1 MKKANN
7 NRKSNSHSSSKKGK
21 RSGQPRLSAAQ
32 RRAEWLKMRDNP
44 NRYEIA
50 TLLTRFVS
58 TRAVPRT
65 GSVPDY
71 VNALYR
77 AAMLEN
83 AALLILLIAGKSVLR
98 EYFEKCPTTYDG
110 PDLYFT
116 PEGMEGGAAKVNL
129 LLSLGDTMSD
139 EFVIGKDGKTRPN
152 TLWLGRFDAKLGGM
166 VRSMS
171 PKVQLAIK
179 RGYKEQYDRVTQ
191 KTRHFDR
198 NIVASR
204 GISIPLV
211 VDKGDDEDSTEFL
224 PKWALAT
231 EGTPI
236 QEVARENMV
245 LLDETHR
252 ENVGCCRRA
261 VDGFIRFTAASRREW
276 LPYLL
281 RFLERVNVT
290 PDEAGVP
297 AQWVAKARTAATKL
311 RYSKERV
318 FLRVVLWNIAG
329 MRSWLDSCPTCLVA
343 A

>member
-7 NRKSNSHSSSKKGK
+7 NHNRRSTRSTRSTTSKKAK
-21 RSGQPRLSAAQ
+21 RNGQPRPAAAK
-32 RRAEWLKMRDNP
+32 RKAKWVEEMRDNP

-50 TLLTRFVS
+50 TLLKNFVS
-58 TRAVPRT
+58 TREVPVS
-65 GSVPDY
+65 GSIPDY

-116 PEGMEGGAAKVNL
+116 PEGLAGGAAKVNL

-166 VRSMS
+166 VPSMS

-179 RGYKEQYDRVTQ
+179 RGYKEQYDRETG

-198 NIVASR
+198 NITASR
-204 GISIPLV
+204 GTSLN
-211 VDKGDDEDSTEFL
+211 DEERAVRL
-224 PKWALAT
+224 PEAAFAT
-231 EGTPI
+231 QPAPI
-236 QEVARENMV
+236 AEEAAECVQ
-245 LLDETHR
+245 LLDESHR
-252 ENVGCCRRA
+252 SLVGYAR
-261 VDGFIRFTAASRREW
+261 VIVEGFMRSTAASRREW
-276 LPYLL
+276 LPQMV
-281 RFLERVNVT
+281 RFLGRLGVT
-290 PDEAGVP
+290 TDEAGLP
-297 AQWVAKARTAATKL
+297 PQWVQKAARTTTRDLPFK
-311 RYSKERV
+311 RTQV
-318 FLRVVLWNIAG
+318 FLQVVIPNLASMG
-329 MRSWLDSCPTCLVA
+329 SRLDSYDTCLVSA
-343 A
+343 